1 MIPDFSHAALQTAEV
16 SHILEHRYG
25 TQLVN
30 ACTYVL
36 FATENIFLCYPLPK

>member
-16 SHILEHRYG
+16 SHILEYRYG

-30 ACTYVL
+30 ACMYVL
-36 FATENIFLCYPLPK
+36 CATENIFYSYTLPE